1 MEDAMSQ
8 IKSDEELF
16 AELEQIANN
25 IQEQDELEQ
34 LIDETL
40 IELKSEDFMP
50 IFDEYYGSSRVG
62 QFEFP
67 SEEQISAIPEYIKT
81 KGGKKLL
88 KDPKGGLTAAGR
100 AFFKR
105 TEGANLKPGVRGPAD
120 TPEKMRRKGSFL
132 TRFFTNPRGPMKDEK
147 GRATRL
153 ALSAAAWG
161 EPVPKN
167 MEDAAALA
175 AKGKRLLERYQNS
188 KKKSDELDDYEYKAA
203 LGMSIGQR
211 AGGAAPTGT
220 NPAAAVDHD
229 SDGMIFDGTPQEQR
243 KPYQRSSDANY
254 EAQRRKFVRQQ
265 LKLQGIKMNRRVEDR
280 SKEERDARAR
290 ARGAFD
296 RILRDEN
303 GKPVA
308 SGLPNTDTRP
318 GPLKPKP
325 TDKKPVDRLPSPPKK
340 YPPGQKPSPS
350 KPRDQKP
357 ADRYPDPSKKYP
369 PGQKPSPSKPRD
381 QKPADRY
388 PSPGKKYPPGQK
400 PSSRDTK
407 PADRYPS
414 PSRPAPGKPADRYP
428 SPSKKY
434 PPGQKPSARD
444 VKPADRADRSA
455 PNRRPDSADRA
466 SRSEYKPGYILEDAD
481 GQLQQY
487 DGQPP
492 KDKPYIREQR
502 DGQLQ
507 QFGPPRRRG
516 SGKRDF

>member
-1 MEDAMSQ
+1 MSQ

-50 IFDEYYGSSRVG
+50 IFDEYYGSNRVG

-81 KGGKKLL
+81 KGGKKPL

-188 KKKSDELDDYEYKAA
+188 KKKSDELEDYEYKAA
-203 LGMSIGQR
+203 LGMSIGER

-220 NPAAAVDHD
+220 NPGAAVDHD
-229 SDGMIFDGTPQEQR
+229 NDGMIFDGTPQEQR

-254 EAQRRKFVRQQ
+254 EKQRRKFVREQ
-265 LKLQGIKMNRRVEDR
+265 LRLQGIKANRRVEDR

-290 ARGAFD
+290 ARAAFD
-296 RILRDEN
+296 KVLRGAD

-308 SGLPNTDTRP
+308 DGLPKGPKYPP
-318 GPLKPKP
+318 GQSVPKKYPPGQKPP
-325 TDKKPVDRLPSPPKK
+325 YKKPEKPRDFKPADRYPDPEKK

-357 ADRYPDPSKKYP
+357 ADRYPE
-369 PGQKPSPSKPRD
+369 
-381 QKPADRY
+381 
-388 PSPGKKYPPGQK
+388 PGKKYPPGQK
-400 PSSRDTK
+400 PSAPREFK
-407 PADRYPS
+407 PADRYPEPARPVRPGDGVNNTPKPSPKS
-414 PSRPAPGKPADRYP
+414 PSATRPGADRSEPRTSPSATRPGADRSEPKQSDRKPADRYP
-428 SPSKKY
+428 EPAR
-434 PPGQKPSARD
+434 PVRPEDGVQNRPKPS
-444 VKPADRADRSA
+444 S
-455 PNRRPDSADRA
+455 
-466 SRSEYKPGYILEDAD
+466 
-481 GQLQQY
+481 
-487 DGQPP
+487 P
-492 KDKPYIREQR
+492 KRTPSSNGTRK
-502 DGQLQ
+502 
-507 QFGPPRRRG
+507 
-516 SGKRDF
+516 S

>member
-50 IFDEYYGSSRVG
+50 IFDEYYGSNRVG

-81 KGGKKLL
+81 KGGKKPL

-188 KKKSDELDDYEYKAA
+188 KKKSDELEDYEYKAA

-220 NPAAAVDHD
+220 NPAEAVDHD

-290 ARGAFD
+290 ARAAFD
-296 RILRDEN
+296 KVLRGAD
-303 GKPVA
+303 GKPSA
-308 SGLPNTDTRP
+308 DGLPK
-318 GPLKPKP
+318 GP
-325 TDKKPVDRLPSPPKK
+325 SS
-340 YPPGQKPSPS
+340 PPGQKPSPS

-357 ADRYPDPSKKYP
+357 ADRYPDPPKKYP

-400 PSSRDTK
+400 PEPKDTK

-414 PSRPAPGKPADRYP
+414 PSRPQPSKPADRIP
-428 SPSKKY
+428 SPGKKY
-434 PPGQKPSARD
+434 PPGQKPNPGTPSSKR
-444 VKPADRADRSA
+444 PGADR
-455 PNRRPDSADRA
+455 P
-466 SRSEYKPGYILEDAD
+466 
-481 GQLQQY
+481 
-487 DGQPP
+487 QPP
-492 KDKPYIREQR
+492 TIAPGPRVEKKPETGRVMGPKFP
-502 DGQLQ
+502 GQDAIMNRLN
-507 QFGPPRRRG
+507 PKN
-516 SGKRDF
+516 SK

>member
-220 NPAAAVDHD
+220 NPAEAVDHD
-229 SDGMIFDGTPQEQR
+229 NDGMIFDGTPQEQR

-254 EAQRRKFVRQQ
+254 EAQRRKFVRRQ

-357 ADRYPDPSKKYP
+357 ADRYP
-369 PGQKPSPSKPRD
+369 
-381 QKPADRY
+381 
-388 PSPGKKYPPGQK
+388 SPGKKYPPGQK
-400 PSSRDTK
+400 PEPKDTK

-414 PSRPAPGKPADRYP
+414 PSRPQPSKPADRIP
-428 SPSKKY
+428 SPGKKY
-434 PPGQKPSARD
+434 PPGQKPNPGTPSSKR
-444 VKPADRADRSA
+444 PGADR
-455 PNRRPDSADRA
+455 P
-466 SRSEYKPGYILEDAD
+466 
-481 GQLQQY
+481 
-487 DGQPP
+487 QPP
-492 KDKPYIREQR
+492 TTAPGPRVEKKPDKGRVMGPKFP
-502 DGQLQ
+502 GQDAIMNRLN
-507 QFGPPRRRG
+507 PKN
-516 SGKRDF
+516 SK